1 MKKFIA
7 SITFFL
13 LTSCAVTPVDNIAYI
28 PPVESEY
35 SKTVKFTASKD
46 EVWNALIDY
55 ASESFFSIN
64 TYEKDSGLMTLSFTS
79 TPERFVDCGNWIVNG
94 VDNNYVKFMRLR
106 QGTNVNLNGVLNL
119 RVAERDSGI
128 TSLTANARYILNVNQ
143 SGYSYNLNYQQVPY
157 NYSDT
162 YTFDSNSTES
172 VSITNPAAGTSPV
185 RTCGPTGIAE
195 SSILDGVKGL
205 LQ

>member
-1 MKKFIA
+1 MKKLIAFITLF
-7 SITFFL
+7 I
-13 LTSCAVTPVDNIAYI
+13 LTSCATVQLDDITYIA
-28 PPVESEY
+28 PEKTEY
-35 SKTVKFTASKD
+35 SKTIKFNNSKD

-79 TPERFVDCGNWIVNG
+79 NPERFVNCGNWIVNG
-94 VDNNYVKFMRLR
+94 IDNNYVEFMRLR

-119 RVAERDSGI
+119 RVAERDTGV
-128 TSLTANARYILNVNQ
+128 TSLTANARYIITFND
-143 SGYSYNLNYQQVPY
+143 SGYRYNLNYQQVPY
-157 NYSDT
+157 NYSDR

-172 VSITNPAAGTSPV
+172 VLITNPAAGTSPY

-195 SSILDGVKGL
+195 STILDGVKEL
-205 LQ
+205 L

>member
-1 MKKFIA
+1 M
-7 SITFFL
+7 
-13 LTSCAVTPVDNIAYI
+13 
-28 PPVESEY
+28 
-35 SKTVKFTASKD
+35 
-46 EVWNALIDY
+46 
-55 ASESFFSIN
+55 
-64 TYEKDSGLMTLSFTS
+64 
-79 TPERFVDCGNWIVNG
+79 
-94 VDNNYVKFMRLR
+94 
-106 QGTNVNLNGVLNL
+106 NLNGVLNL

-157 NYSDT
+157 SYSDT

>member
-1 MKKFIA
+1 MKKLIAFIT
-7 SITFFL
+7 SFI
-13 LTSCAVTPVDNIAYI
+13 LTSCATVQLDDITYIA
-28 PPVESEY
+28 PEKTEY
-35 SKTVKFTASKD
+35 SKTIKFNNSKD

-79 TPERFVDCGNWIVNG
+79 NPERFVNCGNWIVNG
-94 VDNNYVKFMRLR
+94 IDNNYVEFMRLR

-119 RVAERDSGI
+119 RVAERDTGV
-128 TSLTANARYILNVNQ
+128 TSLTANARYIKTIND
-143 SGYSYNLNYQQVPY
+143 SGYRYNLNYQQVPY
-157 NYSDT
+157 NYSDR

-172 VSITNPAAGTSPV
+172 VLITNPAAGTSPY

-195 SSILDGVKGL
+195 STILDGVKEL
-205 LQ
+205 L